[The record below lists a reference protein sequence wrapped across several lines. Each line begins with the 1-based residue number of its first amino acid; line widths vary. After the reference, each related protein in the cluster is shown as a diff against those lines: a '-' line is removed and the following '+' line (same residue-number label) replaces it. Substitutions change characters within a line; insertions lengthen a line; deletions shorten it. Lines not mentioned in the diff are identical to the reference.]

1 MDRGTKNKERS
12 ATSEYTAKGFVISL
26 TVLCLVGAAAWFGY
40 VHIFTKGLERLPPKV
55 CDGAVDRQVVIRTL
69 PSTRTAEEGSN
80 QRHEREDLMFSCHI
94 HTSAGSILSGM
105 ARVEDASLQQ
115 WLNHYG
121 SSADGGAIR
130 VSVGGVEASA
140 ELDSSSGSSSV
151 YIPCIPRGV
160 RAEDANETYAI
171 IAESGVIGHGRA
183 SGATLRQAVTDFAY
197 QLTKHTYQMAECQN
211 SRTLPEK
218 LPRYEDHT

>member
-1 MDRGTKNKERS
+1 MARIAASKERF
-12 ATSEYTAKGFVISL
+12 ATSEYTPKGFVISL

-40 VHIFTKGLERLPPKV
+40 VQIFTKGLERLPPKV

-69 PSTRTAEEGSN
+69 PRTRTADEGAS
-80 QRHEREDLMFSCHI
+80 QRHERENIMFSCHI

-105 ARVEDASLQQ
+105 ARVEDASVRQ

-121 SSADGGAIR
+121 TSTRGDAVH
-130 VSVGGVEASA
+130 VSVGDVEALA

-151 YIPCIPRGV
+151 YIPCVPRGV
-160 RAEDANETYAI
+160 RAKDANESYAI
-171 IAESGVIGHGRA
+171 IAEAGVIGHGRV
-183 SGATLRQAVTDFAY
+183 SGATLRQAVTDFTY
-197 QLTKHTYQMAECQN
+197 QLTKHTYELAECQN
-211 SRTLPEK
+211 PRTFPEK